1 MFYPHVLDFDWLSYL
16 CTVLKSP
23 TSKTQCS
30 QTGFRV
36 WAGWGWVGWGLR
48 GVALALALL
57 RATSQH
63 QAGVSFLMATEVVA
77 YGAST
82 TPTIKALSFFPEAS
96 SLLAVA
102 YAIVA
107 LPHSLFPI
115 RPPLN
120 WLQRP

>member
-1 MFYPHVLDFDWLSYL
+1 
-16 CTVLKSP
+16 
-23 TSKTQCS
+23 
-30 QTGFRV
+30 
-36 WAGWGWVGWGLR
+36 
-48 GVALALALL
+48 
-57 RATSQH
+57 
-63 QAGVSFLMATEVVA
+63 MATEVVA

-115 RPPLN
+115 VLHSTGFEGLEMWSRSKSANSILKARGGN
-120 WLQRP
+120 KQMV

>member
-1 MFYPHVLDFDWLSYL
+1 MFTDWVQSLGRMGMGWL
-16 CTVLKSP
+16 
-23 TSKTQCS
+23 
-30 QTGFRV
+30 GFE
-36 WAGWGWVGWGLR
+36 
-48 GVALALALL
+48 GVALP

-77 YGAST
+77 CGAST

-115 RPPLN
+115 RPALN